1 MGVHRGIVRAQ
12 SYDAR
17 RYWAGRYRS
26 PPIYSWHN
34 PNGSPAGFNYQFHA
48 LNADRKST
56 ELDGALKKLFLDRG
70 AQPLN
75 RLAAVLRARFPFLR
89 GVLVRYPNS

>member
-1 MGVHRGIVRAQ
+1 MGVHRGAVRAQ

-17 RYWAGRYRS
+17 RYWAGRYHP
-26 PPIYSWHN
+26 PPIYSCHN
-34 PNGSPAGFNYQFHA
+34 SDGFPAGFNYQFHA
-48 LNADRKST
+48 LNAEKKPT
-56 ELDGALKKLFLDRG
+56 ELNGALKKLFLDRG

-75 RLAAVLRARFPFLR
+75 RLVAVLRARFPFLR